1 MFDKYMRMNETTLE
15 LVEQIANFGIFEWDL
30 TTGRFCCSDQVYKQV
45 GLVPQGNPPSP
56 DWFLHTV
63 HPEDQELL
71 RAKFINPS
79 AAEISETEYRVIRPD
94 GSVVWLHLRIRTVLD
109 PSCTSHKK
117 IGILQ
122 DITNRKKHEIELK
135 ELAECLTQITNT
147 LRSNQRNDKM
157 AQTIAKLGYFEWN
170 ITKRRIFWSE
180 QQYINFGYPPQEVT
194 PSTALFRRHLHP
206 DDVKKVNTA
215 LRNIPTGKYTETEFR
230 IINST
235 GAVTWLYARATAIA
249 DSLGNPGI
257 LLGVTQDIT
266 EKKLTEERK
275 KKAEKELIFINQLNT
290 RSDYLNRLLT
300 NDYPPEYT
308 SKALNEFGIESQICY
323 CCFVIRASDKT
334 VNPSGEETGETSTI
348 MQKVLIWLAGR
359 GYDKIWSMHNNI
371 ILLMPI
377 VDERLASPHSQLAF
391 SANLSQAIQ
400 KQHPSFSIIIGIS
413 GTSVIPFNIKEV
425 YEKAS
430 RAAIVATANTA
441 SPILHIDDIGL
452 YDIAFQLIKDKTI
465 SALANST
472 IGRLAEY
479 DQIRGGN
486 LLLTLKYILED
497 ECLKTVAKKLY
508 IHPNTAIWRK
518 RRIEELLSMS
528 LDKMETKVTL
538 MLHLKIWELQHI
550 TNPR

>member
-1 MFDKYMRMNETTLE
+1 MIMNEKMLE
-15 LVEQIANFGIFEWDL
+15 LVEQIANLGFFEWDL

-45 GLVPQGNPPSP
+45 GLTPQSNTPSP

-63 HPEDQELL
+63 HPEDLELM
-71 RAKFINPS
+71 RAKFINPP
-79 AAEISETEYRVIRPD
+79 ATGISETEYRAVRPD
-94 GSVVWLHLRIRTVLD
+94 GSIVWLHLRICSVLD

-117 IGILQ
+117 IGTLQ

-147 LRSNQRNDKM
+147 LRSSQRNDKM

-170 ITKRRIFWSE
+170 ITKRKIFWSE
-180 QQYINFGYPPQEVT
+180 QQYINFGYTPQQFT

-206 DDVKKVNTA
+206 DDVKKLNTA
-215 LRNIPTGKYTETEFR
+215 LRNIPPGKYAETEFR
-230 IINST
+230 IVNST
-235 GAVTWLYARATAIA
+235 GSVTWLHARATVITAPQ
-249 DSLGNPGI
+249 GNPGI
-257 LLGVTQDIT
+257 LLGITQDIT
-266 EKKLTEERK
+266 EKKLTEERI

-300 NDYPPEYT
+300 NDYPPEYS
-308 SKALNEFGIESQICY
+308 SKALNEFGIESQTSY
-323 CCFVIRASDKT
+323 CCFVIQTSDKT
-334 VNPSGEETGETSTI
+334 AHPSGDETAETSTI

-359 GYDKIWSMHNNI
+359 GYDKIWSLHNNI
-371 ILLMPI
+371 IFLMPI
-377 VDERLASPHSQLAF
+377 IDERLASPHSQLAF

-400 KQHPSFSIIIGIS
+400 KHHPSFSVIIGIS
-413 GTSVIPFNIKEV
+413 GVSGIPFNIKEV

-430 RAAIVATANTA
+430 RAAIVATANSA
-441 SPILHIDDIGL
+441 SPILHFDDIGL

-465 SALANST
+465 TALANNT
-472 IGRLAEY
+472 IGRLAKY

-518 RRIEELLSMS
+518 RRIEELLSLS
-528 LDKMETKVTL
+528 LDKTETKVTL

-550 TNPR
+550 SNCR